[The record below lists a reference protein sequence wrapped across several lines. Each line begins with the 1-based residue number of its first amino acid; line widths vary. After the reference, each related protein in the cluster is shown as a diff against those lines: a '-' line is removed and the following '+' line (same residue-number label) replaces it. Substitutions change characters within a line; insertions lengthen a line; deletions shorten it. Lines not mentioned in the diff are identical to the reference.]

1 MRLRNVKYAEEKIAS
16 NEAYITSVSREETK
30 DLNHIFGN
38 VKPLHLEIGTGK
50 GQFIHTLASLYP
62 DDNFIG
68 IELYDSVIVRAL
80 EKQLSD
86 PKENLHLVKMDASKI
101 DECFKPGS
109 ISTIYLN
116 FSDPWP
122 KKRHAKRRLTHQ
134 NFLEKYEKLLNDEG
148 VLILKTDNRKFFE
161 YSLESFNQYG
171 VHIEDI
177 SLNVH
182 EDEHDDNI
190 ETEFEEK
197 FKEEGPIYKLK
208 ISF

>member
-1 MRLRNVKYAEEKIAS
+1 MRLRNVQYAEEKIAS

-30 DLNHIFGN
+30 NLNQIFDNNRSLN
-38 VKPLHLEIGTGK
+38 VEIGTGK
-50 GQFIHTLASLYP
+50 GQFIHTLASFNKEE
-62 DDNFIG
+62 NFMG

-80 EKQLSD
+80 EKQLAN
-86 PKENLHLVKMDASKI
+86 PKDNLHLVKMDASQI
-101 DECFKPGS
+101 DQCFAPGS

-122 KKRHAKRRLTHQ
+122 KKRHAKRRLTHE
-134 NFLEKYEKLLNDEG
+134 NFLKKYETLLKKDGTLN
-148 VLILKTDNRKFFE
+148 LKTDNRKFFE
-161 YSLESFNQYG
+161 YSLESFNRYG
-171 VHIEDI
+171 VRIEDI

-182 EDEHDDNI
+182 EDESVDNI

-197 FKEEGPIYKLK
+197 FKTKGPIYKLK